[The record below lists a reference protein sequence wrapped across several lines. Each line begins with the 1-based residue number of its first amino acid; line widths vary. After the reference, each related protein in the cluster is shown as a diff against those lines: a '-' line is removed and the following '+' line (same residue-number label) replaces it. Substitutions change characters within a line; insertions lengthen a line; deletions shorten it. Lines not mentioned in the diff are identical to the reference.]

1 MKESGPTRKER
12 VIHTRVPESLDEEI
26 KRRATGL
33 GLSVSNLVRNV
44 LENSIGLV
52 EDIVNDS
59 TRLARSA
66 RGEPAGSPAVRASRG
81 HNEGTVLGWQVA
93 KLNVNAVCDRCNAML
108 PKGTQAGIGV
118 IEGTGP
124 RPFRCEGCLM
134 KGDQP
139 VNEAAG

>member
-1 MKESGPTRKER
+1 MRVGRPTKKER

-66 RGEPAGSPAVRASRG
+66 RGESTGSPVVRAPRG
-81 HNEGTVLGWQVA
+81 DSERPVLGWQVA
-93 KLNVNAVCDRCNAML
+93 ILNVNAVCERCNAIL

-118 IEGTGP
+118 IAGTGQ
-124 RPFRCEGCLM
+124 RPFRCEGCLTED
-134 KGDQP
+134 KPD
-139 VNEAAG
+139 